1 MSIWN
6 LFPFPTLLCDI
17 NTGDAL
23 EFEDGSIIATPALC
37 TSCRTKECRLD
48 VTAQRADV
56 RECRFGVN
64 YVRLD
69 NSRLIVGILVVG
81 RMHASRKAK
90 SLTRKHKDLR
100 VHQAQLLTAAESA
113 ASLGPAV
120 VDDFE
125 RSKEEILAG
134 LKDDPE
140 MFDALAQQLRTEF
153 QDNLSQSH
161 DFLQLAKLVQG
172 YAETLIRDKYPT
184 MSTEDGAENLP
195 TEGAI
200 YFATKLMLLKMDALA
215 FLQEINL
222 VHGDERRFQIHPLIL
237 MYTRIYRWAAEQKE
251 LDLLLVGSSYGY
263 CRYNSQAI
271 GAVVQGLLDNMVKY
285 APAGSSATISFR
297 ETEELITISFASLG
311 PRIEDDEREK
321 IFLPGFRAQAA
332 RGAASSG
339 LGLGLATA
347 KQISDALGLQLQV
360 DQEAK
365 EDRKYRGR
373 YPTTFSIQ
381 LERLLH

>member
-6 LFPFPTLLCDI
+6 LFPFPTLLSDAD
-17 NTGDAL
+17 TGDVL
-23 EFEDGSIIATPALC
+23 KFENGSIIPTPVIC
-37 TSCRTKECRLD
+37 SSCRTKECRLN
-48 VTAQRADV
+48 TNAQRTEIH
-56 RECRFGVN
+56 ECRFGVN

-69 NSRLIVGILVVG
+69 SRRLIVGVLVVG
-81 RMHASRKAK
+81 RMSASRR
-90 SLTRKHKDLR
+90 SRSVTSKHKELR
-100 VHQAQLLTAAESA
+100 VHQAQLLRAARSA
-113 ASLGPAV
+113 ATLGPGV

-125 RSKEEILAG
+125 RSKQEVLAG

-140 MFDALAQQLRTEF
+140 MFDALAQHLRTEF

-172 YAETLIRDKYPT
+172 YAETLIQDKYPNL
-184 MSTEDGAENLP
+184 STEDGAEKLP

-215 FLQEINL
+215 FLHEINL
-222 VHGDERRFQIHPLIL
+222 VHGDERKFQIHPLIL

-251 LDLLLVGSSYGY
+251 LDLQLVGSSYGS
-263 CRYNSQAI
+263 CRYNPEAI

-285 APAGSSATISFR
+285 APAGSSATIGFH
-297 ETEELITISFASLG
+297 ETDELITINFTSLG
-311 PRIEDDEREK
+311 PCIEGDEKQK
-321 IFLPGFRAQAA
+321 IFLPGFRARAA

-347 KQISDALGLQLQV
+347 KQISDALGLQLEV
-360 DQEAK
+360 GQETK

-373 YPTTFSIQ
+373 YPTTFHIQ
-381 LERLLH
+381 LERLLR